1 MNDRGMIKWRPFN
14 SVVPSKELL
23 RKDVQIDKPSLS
35 SDEVS
40 DLEEKVKNS
49 FYTQSIIT
57 ITYFYDN
64 KVFKT
69 SAYVTKIDSIKK
81 NIYLSNSKIINFRQ
95 IYEIK

>member
-49 FYTQSIIT
+49 FYT
-57 ITYFYDN
+57 
-64 KVFKT
+64 
-69 SAYVTKIDSIKK
+69 
-81 NIYLSNSKIINFRQ
+81 
-95 IYEIK
+95 